1 MTATETVSTAG
12 HPGLLAA
19 GEAVLWRE
27 RRAPPFMQL
36 ACALAAVIGLGGVA
50 AQNVLVTP
58 LALAA
63 AVAIVL
69 LGRKVATAHYLEDL
83 LLTDR
88 RALIVPRVG
97 AAYGFALDD
106 IESVEM
112 RGTKALFRAGG
123 RELRFGF
130 VRRQRAFR
138 RALQAGAP
146 HVSFEQ
152 RWDPNCAG

>member
-1 MTATETVSTAG
+1 VTATESVATAG
-12 HPGLLAA
+12 HPGVLAA

-36 ACALAAVIGLGGVA
+36 AWALAAVIGLGGVA

-58 LALAA
+58 LAVAA
-63 AVAIVL
+63 AIVIVL
-69 LGRKVATAHYLEDL
+69 LGRKVATGHYLEDL

-97 AAYGFALDD
+97 TAYGFALDD

-112 RGTKALFRAGG
+112 RGTKALFNAGG

-138 RALQAGAP
+138 RALETGAP
-146 HVSFEQ
+146 HISFEQ